1 MSRRTLSLLLFLT
14 WIGLAP
20 SVSAQQSDSVETA
33 DETATP
39 EPGMQGTWEAD
50 RTGTAVLAGWPRSLP
65 DLLDRMGRRA
75 PRLLPK
81 LDTLTVAYAYDTQP
95 EDVLMSFGLRWVPG
109 PSVLYRGEVLARRDA
124 PRDIRMTSVELLL
137 DVVRGGQKLS
147 EIVVA
152 VDSMALPAS
161 PGYYPFD
168 VRVPYDRVFL
178 ETSSDTARAY
188 LERGVT
194 LERPT
199 VERVGFNAFRDG
211 RIVGDAQEAPR
222 AEEPSARH
230 GEPARP
236 PFYQP
241 RSRIII
247 GWRIGPDPYF
257 VTSRGDRRRPDA
269 DEDRVA
275 LRPVPRDRDGR
286 SATGGRTAEESADP
300 EREGRTGRSSG
311 GGEDGKTPGAGDA
324 DDKSDGRDDDD
335 EDDDS
340 LAPAA
345 IGAAVAVAGVAYF
358 GGTVGIY
365 ATGDTPLGLTA
376 GVTRSRWGVHLQAA
390 VNPEVIEQETVQ
402 RLSAKVLGFYDV
414 IGTSVIQ
421 PAVGLGIQARAVDDK
436 TTLHPAISFGA
447 VLNTG
452 RIVLFGGYD
461 VARKTPEFSLA
472 YNFRAAR

>member
-1 MSRRTLSLLLFLT
+1 M
-14 WIGLAP
+14 AP
-20 SVSAQQSDSVETA
+20 PISAQQPDSLEAA
-33 DETATP
+33 DEGAMS
-39 EPGMQGTWEAD
+39 EPGLQGAWQAD
-50 RTGTAVLAGWPRSLP
+50 RTGTAVLAGWPRSLT

-81 LDTLTVAYAYDTQP
+81 LDSLTVAYAYDTQP
-95 EDVLMSFGLRWVPG
+95 EEVRMSFGLRWVPG

-124 PRDIRMTSVELLL
+124 PQDIRMTSVELLL

-161 PGYYPFD
+161 PGYYQFD

-199 VERVGFNAFRDG
+199 VERVGFHAFRNG
-211 RIVGDAQEAPR
+211 RIVGEVQEAPR
-222 AEEPSARH
+222 TEEPSARR
-230 GEPARP
+230 GEPAPP
-236 PFYQP
+236 PFYRP

-257 VTSRGDRRRPDA
+257 VTSRGDRRRPAA
-269 DEDRVA
+269 DEDRIASRTVT
-275 LRPVPRDRDGR
+275 RDRTGR
-286 SATGGRTAEESADP
+286 SATGGRTADESPDP
-300 EREGRTGRSSG
+300 DRPDPDREGRTGRSSG
-311 GGEDGKTPGAGDA
+311 DGEDGKTAGAGDA
-324 DDKSDGRDDDD
+324 DDKSDGRDEDD

-376 GVTRSRWGVHLQAA
+376 GVTRSQWGLHLQAA
-390 VNPEVIEQETVQ
+390 INPEVIEQENVQ
-402 RLSAKVLGFYDV
+402 RLTAKVTGFYDV
-414 IGTSVIQ
+414 IGSSVLQ
-421 PAVGLGIQARAVDDK
+421 PALGAGIQARAVDDE
-436 TTLHPAISFGA
+436 TTLHAALSIGA

-452 RIVLFGGYD
+452 RFVLFGGYD
-461 VARKTPEFSLA
+461 LARDTPEFSLA
-472 YNFRAAR
+472 YNFRAGR